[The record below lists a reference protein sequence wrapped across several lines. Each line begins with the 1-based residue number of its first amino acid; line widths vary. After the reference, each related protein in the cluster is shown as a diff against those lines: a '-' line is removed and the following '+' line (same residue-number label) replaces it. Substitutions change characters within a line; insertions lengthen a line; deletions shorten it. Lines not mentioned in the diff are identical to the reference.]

1 MGIHRLSYVCIGKF
15 NHPRNQIVME
25 ERQDYYK
32 VRYAGKLIKVLPAHS
47 KWEAM
52 DKLYSYY
59 INRYPWIKREK
70 LTAVKYGKKFK
81 N

>member
-1 MGIHRLSYVCIGKF
+1 
-15 NHPRNQIVME
+15 ME
-25 ERQDYYK
+25 GQNYYK

-52 DKLYSYY
+52 DRIYSEN
-59 INRYPWIKREK
+59 IGRYPWIQREK
-70 LTAVKYGKKFK
+70 LTAVKSK